1 MDDINEKGNISQQPG
16 WMDVLMA
23 LKANI
28 MRNLK
33 VAELAIVK
41 SIDNDKANC
50 VLLNNPE
57 KTFQAKNLFNE
68 PISKDNLVLVLFL
81 DSYSYSNLS
90 KYKSTGKIE
99 EIIKIQNKATHSLDY
114 GIILPVSGGGGATRV
129 NSVNGKTGDVVLNA
143 NDVGALPNTTVIPT
157 RTSQLTNDSGFI
169 TESEV
174 NIKRYNG
181 IISENDWELVGLR
194 YMYTLSRATHNL
206 SNPMIL
212 DYLVKSENTGYSH
225 GMYNYEVLTNGDILF
240 TSDLNIDVKFVIIGE

>member
-1 MDDINEKGNISQQPG
+1 MNTTGNNVISSDFLRVLEALKGNI
-16 WMDVLMA
+16 
-23 LKANI
+23 N
-28 MRNLK
+28 RNLN
-33 VAELAIVK
+33 VAELAIIK
-41 SIDNDKANC
+41 SKNEDGSYIC
-50 VLLNNPE
+50 SLLNSPN
-57 KTFQAKNLFNE
+57 TMLT
-68 PISKDNLVLVLFL
+68 
-81 DSYSYSNLS
+81 SYSISNDEFSENEIVIILFINSDFRNNLKKYFSGQETQEVLEKIYHS
-90 KYKSTGKIE
+90 K
-99 EIIKIQNKATHSLDY
+99 DY
-114 GIILPVSGGGGATRV
+114 GIILSKGNGSGSGKV

-157 RTSQLTNDSGFI
+157 KTSQLTNDSGFI

-181 IISENDWELVGLR
+181 VISENDWELVGLR

-212 DYLVKSENTGYSH
+212 DYLVKSGNTGYSH